1 MYVLRSGAFMQTD
14 KKIDLVR
21 QLLLAFRVR
30 NNETGIQWAKAFNRE
45 EGLRRQLDPSGQLY
59 DRNRVMRVGTQRKLQ
74 ALPNAEGLP
83 VEKIEELV
91 SVIAPNAVSKFDGV
105 LEANVRGAYKA
116 LKRVTELYPEVSVWL
131 KQFGSIGGLGTVEQ
145 ARINELLGTMDDH
158 PDVKRYKQLMENWK
172 ANEKT
177 TAANRYRGYGAWWVA
192 KYYSVAGRAPVKKWL
207 REHGSSATA
216 TVEFF
221 DLAIDLYVETRV
233 QKRIKETA
241 KKAAGLPVPK
251 DDSGMLAC
259 AWNYG
264 NGVWIGN
271 KLGSRENFDE
281 SMIGQ
286 VARNWHPPFDEDCGG
301 AMSVIVHEFGHVLDF
316 MTDASEDPEILK
328 IWRKRSIDKGV
339 EISNYAKDSC
349 CEMIAEAFAEYHT
362 CKNPRPLA
370 RRIGERIA
378 QLYTEKYG
386 ELIPEGGF

>member
-1 MYVLRSGAFMQTD
+1 M
-14 KKIDLVR
+14 R

-207 REHGSSATA
+207 R
-216 TVEFF
+216 
-221 DLAIDLYVETRV
+221 
-233 QKRIKETA
+233 
-241 KKAAGLPVPK
+241 
-251 DDSGMLAC
+251 
-259 AWNYG
+259 
-264 NGVWIGN
+264 
-271 KLGSRENFDE
+271 
-281 SMIGQ
+281 
-286 VARNWHPPFDEDCGG
+286 
-301 AMSVIVHEFGHVLDF
+301 
-316 MTDASEDPEILK
+316 
-328 IWRKRSIDKGV
+328 
-339 EISNYAKDSC
+339 
-349 CEMIAEAFAEYHT
+349 
-362 CKNPRPLA
+362 
-370 RRIGERIA
+370 
-378 QLYTEKYG
+378 
-386 ELIPEGGF
+386 